1 MCSLKAASDTVS
13 GPAFCEHRREGK
25 EGGAEARSRL
35 PRKSNYGY
43 SVMPGDFRKMHETIQ
58 SMRLCETAAGG
69 EPFVGLLFEWQVKLS
84 QT

>member
-1 MCSLKAASDTVS
+1 MSIEEKVKREAQKP
-13 GPAFCEHRREGK
+13 GPDYPE
-25 EGGAEARSRL
+25 
-35 PRKSNYGY
+35 NYGY

>member
-1 MCSLKAASDTVS
+1 
-13 GPAFCEHRREGK
+13 
-25 EGGAEARSRL
+25 
-35 PRKSNYGY
+35 
-43 SVMPGDFRKMHETIQ
+43 MHETIQ